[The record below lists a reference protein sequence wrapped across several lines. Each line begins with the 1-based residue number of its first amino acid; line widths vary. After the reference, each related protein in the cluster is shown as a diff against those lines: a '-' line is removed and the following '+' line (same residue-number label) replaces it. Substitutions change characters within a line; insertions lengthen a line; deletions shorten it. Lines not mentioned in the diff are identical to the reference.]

1 MALAL
6 SLKNLSEALAAWHL
20 PAPITVSELGSGFQG
35 ETWLVK
41 AGDRRYVAKLCYD
54 TQASFE
60 VGLGMAALVERHG
73 IPSGAPLRTI
83 VGGSPSWWRT
93 RPAISIRW
101 RCSATSRETHS
112 I

>member
-6 SLKNLSEALAAWHL
+6 SLENLSEALAAWRL

-35 ETWLVK
+35 ETWLAK

-83 VGGSPSWWRT
+83 AGWSRC
-93 RPAISIRW
+93 AISRW
-101 RCSATSRETHS
+101 PYLTRLRSRLADWYWH
-112 I
+112 